1 MLSPI
6 RRLSK
11 PVTSLKKRWW
21 TSQKRPI
28 TAKLIA

>member
-6 RRLSK
+6 SRPSK
-11 PVTSLKKRWW
+11 AVTSPKKRWW